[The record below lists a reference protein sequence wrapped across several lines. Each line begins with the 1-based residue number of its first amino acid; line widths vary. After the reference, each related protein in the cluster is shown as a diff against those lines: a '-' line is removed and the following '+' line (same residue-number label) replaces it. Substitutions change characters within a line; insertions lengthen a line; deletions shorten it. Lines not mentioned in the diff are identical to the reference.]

1 MTQTEQALVAE
12 ATGLG
17 VAPSYAASE
26 TEFFVKVINVQLT
39 FQRGPTGA
47 VTGPGAAP
55 RRQGHSPGRSSR
67 STASPFQSRR
77 ATICRRVSPTPTAK
91 DAATPLTATSA
102 NFASGATGSGR
113 ASMDSITSTGG
124 CST

>member
-39 FQRGPTGA
+39 FQRGLHRSRDRPWCCATA
-47 VTGPGAAP
+47 ARTFPGKK
-55 RRQGHSPGRSSR
+55 
-67 STASPFQSRR
+67 QSQHR
-77 ATICRRVSPTPTAK
+77 K
-91 DAATPLTATSA
+91 
-102 NFASGATGSGR
+102 
-113 ASMDSITSTGG
+113 SISE
-124 CST
+124 

>member
-26 TEFFVKVINVQLT
+26 AEFFVKVINVQLT

-47 VTGPGAAP
+47 VTGLVLHHGGKDIPREEAVAAP
-55 RRQGHSPGRSSR
+55 QVH
-67 STASPFQSRR
+67 F
-77 ATICRRVSPTPTAK
+77 RVGAPHLQAGQPDPTAK
-91 DAATPLTATSA
+91 DAARPLTATSA